1 MSTAAEWPVAR
12 RDAIVDRLHG
22 REVPDPYRWLE
33 DVDDPGCAAWLDGQ
47 AATFAR
53 HAAGWPDRG
62 AWRARLAEAAGAGGA
77 TVPVASPPVWRR
89 GRRFFLRRTPD
100 MQLPVL
106 MTAGPDEPPRV
117 LLDPLVLDAS
127 GATTLGFWRPSPC
140 GGRLAYQVTRHGDER
155 PLLWVLDVADGRL
168 VDGPLEPGRQTPVAW
183 LPGGTAFCYVDT
195 PGPGLEGGRR
205 LRLHRVGSEPAGDPV
220 LFATDLPQLT
230 VTVAA
235 DGRRLMLSAAPGATS
250 GNLLW
255 LADAPDE
262 RSRELRPA
270 LVHDGTADGTR
281 AVLKFAPDGAILAV
295 TDRDAPFG
303 RLCAVDPADPRADR
317 WRTVLAE
324 EPGGVL
330 GDCAALTDPDT
341 GDARLLTVRT
351 RHGTSELRLHAADGT
366 VLRDVPVP
374 GHGTVGRLTA
384 PPDGGPRA
392 WFVYTDYTT
401 PPAVHRVDV
410 RDGSCVPETPHDM
423 APPTAAPRASPA
435 RLPAGH
441 ASPVRVPTARAK
453 AGARPDVRRLTYTSA
468 DGTRVR
474 MHLVAPP
481 GGSGPR
487 PLVLSAYGGFGASTP
502 PAYSPAI
509 AAWVGSGGAYA
520 VASVRGGGEEGTAW
534 HAAGRGRNKPNAVD
548 DFTAAAR
555 ALLDGGHTA
564 PGLLAIR
571 GASHSGFLVAAA
583 VTRAP
588 ELYAAAVISDAVT
601 DMVRYHRFGIGRL
614 WTEEFGTADDPEQL
628 AVLLGYS
635 PYHRVRSGTGYPAVL
650 LTCPR
655 TDPRVD
661 SMHTRK
667 MAAALQHA
675 TASSR
680 PVLLRCESGVGH
692 GERSLSRWLGLQTD
706 VLAFCAAHTG
716 LRLR

>member
-1 MSTAAEWPVAR
+1 MSTAAKRPAAR
-12 RDAIVDRLHG
+12 RDAVVDRLHG

-33 DVDDPGCAAWLDGQ
+33 DADDPGCAAWLDEQ
-47 AATFAR
+47 AETFAR
-53 HAAGWPDRG
+53 HTGTWTGRD
-62 AWRARLAEAAGAGGA
+62 AWRARLAEAAGGGGA
-77 TVPVASPPVWRR
+77 AVPTASPPVWRH

-106 MTAGPDEPPRV
+106 MTAGPDGPPRV
-117 LLDPLVLDAS
+117 LLDPLALDAS
-127 GATTLGFWRPSPC
+127 GTTTLGYWRPSPD
-140 GGRLAYQVTRHGDER
+140 GGLLAYQVTRRGDER
-155 PLLWVLDVADGRL
+155 PLLWVLDVAAGGL
-168 VDGPLEPGRQTPVAW
+168 IDGPLEPGRPTPVAW
-183 LPGGTAFCYVDT
+183 LAGGTAFCYIDT
-195 PGPGLEGGRR
+195 PGPGLEAGRR
-205 LRLHRVGSEPAGDPV
+205 LRLHRVGTDPAADPV
-220 LFATDLPQLT
+220 LFHTDHPQLS
-230 VTVAA
+230 VTTAP

-255 LADAPDE
+255 LARAPDE
-262 RSRELRPA
+262 RAPDLRPE

-281 AVLKFAPDGAILAV
+281 AVLKFAPDGRVLAV

-303 RLCAVDPADPRADR
+303 RLCAVDPADPRAEG
-317 WRTVLAE
+317 WRTVIAE
-324 EPGGVL
+324 EPGVVL
-330 GDCAALTDPDT
+330 ADCAALTDPGT
-341 GDARLLTVRT
+341 GEARLLTVRT
-351 RHGTSELRLHAADGT
+351 RHGASELRLHAPDGT
-366 VLRDVPVP
+366 ALRDVPVP
-374 GHGTVGRLTA
+374 GHGTVARLTV

-401 PPAVHRVDV
+401 PPAVHRVDI
-410 RDGSCVPETPHDM
+410 DEGSCVPE
-423 APPTAAPRASPA
+423 APPVPEPPPVPEARPGPEARPISRGAA
-435 RLPAGH
+435 
-441 ASPVRVPTARAK
+441 ARA
-453 AGARPDVRRLTYTSA
+453 GVRARPDVRRLTYASA

-474 MHLVAPP
+474 MHLIAPP

-502 PAYSPAI
+502 PAYSPAV
-509 AAWVGSGGAYA
+509 AAWVEAGGAYA
-520 VASVRGGGEEGTAW
+520 VASVRGGGEEGTGW

-555 ALLDGGHTA
+555 ALIDGGHTS
-564 PGLLAIR
+564 PDRLAIR
-571 GASHSGFLVAAA
+571 GASHSGLLVAAA
-583 VTRAP
+583 VTRRP

-601 DMVRYHRFGIGRL
+601 DMVRYHRFGVGRL
-614 WTEEFGTADDPEQL
+614 WTEEFGTADDPEHF

-635 PYHRVRSGTGYPAVL
+635 PYHRVRPGTGYPAVL

-655 TDPRVD
+655 HDPRVD

-667 MAAALQHA
+667 MTAALQHA

-716 LRLR
+716 LRLP